1 MSLDP
6 LTPVRLGIGATRL
19 GLRIGVEVAKL
30 PLRILSG
37 LLGNDDDDFEAPAP
51 RARRAAKARPPEPAP
66 DEPPPAPV
74 SVAEAE
80 RPYHP
85 AYEAE
90 VAPEP
95 EPEPPA
101 HVDDEP
107 ELVAEFADSGAG
119 EGAGAELHVDEPWEG
134 YGSLTADAIKNRISA
149 ASTAELA
156 VIQLYEAT
164 HRSRRSVIEAVERR
178 SKQLANEPHPGS
190 RPPRSAG

>member
-19 GLRIGVEVAKL
+19 GLRIGVGVAKV

-37 LLGNDDDDFEAPAP
+37 LLGHDDGDFQAPA
-51 RARRAAKARPPEPAP
+51 RAPRAAKAPPRKAAP
-66 DEPPPAPV
+66 QEPPAAPV
-74 SVAEAE
+74 SVAARA
-80 RPYHP
+80 RPNHP

-90 VAPEP
+90 VAAEP

-119 EGAGAELHVDEPWEG
+119 EGAGAELHVDEPWDG
-134 YGSLTADAIKNRISA
+134 YRSLTADAIKSRIDA
-149 ASTAELA
+149 ASAAELA

-164 HRSRRSVIEAVERR
+164 HRGRRSVLDAVERR

-190 RPPRSAG
+190 RPPRRAG